1 MDKNELRTVLEG
13 HLDTLK
19 RNLAVVSL
27 EELKTKYRKPFEEL
41 QHNISATATAYV
53 KQAGEPAHPLG
64 LPGRGPFHHPGLHR
78 PVRPAAPD
86 LRSRFPE
93 AGHGRG

>member
-27 EELKTKYRKPFEEL
+27 EEL
-41 QHNISATATAYV
+41 
-53 KQAGEPAHPLG
+53 
-64 LPGRGPFHHPGLHR
+64 
-78 PVRPAAPD
+78 
-86 LRSRFPE
+86 
-93 AGHGRG
+93 